1 VHVSPG
7 GEVLGEISVSEFIYK
22 SDWMGLL
29 FVGRGSKYSMV
40 ETDPYHLNDVEMLR
54 PEMAGA
60 FPMFKAGDLLVS
72 LRNLQSI
79 FVLDGETQRIKW
91 VMTGPFFGQ
100 HDPDFAPN
108 GRIVMFDNRIS
119 GAKPQLGYS
128 KVIEVDPASRSVVWT
143 YDGSDAEPLYS
154 DIGGRVQPLP
164 NGNLLVGEPQGGR
177 VFELARDNDRST
189 IVWEYVNLI
198 EPGLV
203 GMAFDVARVPTIT
216 APWVGQACS

>member
-1 VHVSPG
+1 
-7 GEVLGEISVSEFIYK
+7 
-22 SDWMGLL
+22 
-29 FVGRGSKYSMV
+29 
-40 ETDPYHLNDVEMLR
+40 
-54 PEMAGA
+54 
-60 FPMFKAGDLLVS
+60 
-72 LRNLQSI
+72 
-79 FVLDGETQRIKW
+79 
-91 VMTGPFFGQ
+91 MTGPFFGQ

-164 NGNLLVGEPQGGR
+164 NDNLLVGEPQGGR
-177 VFELARDNDRST
+177 VFELARDNNRST